1 MRTVEQFLGELE
13 EELQY
18 LMVKNVLKL
27 SNTIEIRLILRWIM
41 VILPKKY

>member
-18 LMVKNVLKL
+18 LNGKEFEKTNVQF
-27 SNTIEIRLILRWIM
+27 
-41 VILPKKY
+41 